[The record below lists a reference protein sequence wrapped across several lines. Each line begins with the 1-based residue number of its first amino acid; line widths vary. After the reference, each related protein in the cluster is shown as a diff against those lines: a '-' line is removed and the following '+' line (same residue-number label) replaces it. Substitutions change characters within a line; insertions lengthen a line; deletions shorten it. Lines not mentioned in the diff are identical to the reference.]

1 MRFRLGVLTGFGVGY
16 YLGAKAGRQRYEQM
30 HRALHRVKRSDTFE
44 TVSERARAVVEESV
58 GTARDLVESRMGNGR
73 ADDQSP
79 TRFN

>member
-16 YLGAKAGRQRYEQM
+16 YLGAKAGRERYEQM
-30 HRALHRVKRSDTFE
+30 NRALERVKRSGTFE
-44 TVSERARAVVEESV
+44 TVSERARAAAEDSV
-58 GTARDLVESRMGNGR
+58 GTARDLVESRTGNGR